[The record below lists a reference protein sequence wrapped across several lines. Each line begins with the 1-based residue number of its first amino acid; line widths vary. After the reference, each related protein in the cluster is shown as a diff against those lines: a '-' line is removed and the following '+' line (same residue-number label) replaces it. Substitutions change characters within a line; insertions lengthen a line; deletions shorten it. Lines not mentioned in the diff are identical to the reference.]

1 MKNLN
6 EFGKILSGRNYNKK
20 NRLPQMADSL
30 QKNVSSVRSR
40 QLEVGQVVYK
50 VETIL
55 EDLFNKEILEEIH
68 IQSYKNNKLY
78 LTTPNS
84 LIAQEL
90 KFVKDD
96 ILNRLKKKFAVKE
109 VVILIKDHQEIKY
122 N

>member
-96 ILNRLKKKFAVKE
+96 ILNKLKEKFAVKE